1 MSGDQNLRIAF
12 VHPDLGIGGA
22 EQLVVN
28 YALALQKKG
37 HYVKIYTPFHDP
49 NHCFKE
55 TKDGTIDVEVRG
67 GIFPQTIFKKFW
79 TLCAIIRMILCSLY
93 VCLYGGKFDLIIV
106 DQVSVCVPIIRLFNR
121 KVIFYCHYPDK
132 LLCVDRSSFA
142 KKFYRFFLDF
152 FEEITT
158 GCANLILVNSLYTK
172 EVFALNFKLL
182 NKLGVSPKVLYP
194 AIDLAKFDKVEPAT
208 EFMSKVNQPYF
219 FSLNRYERKKNVAL
233 AIEAYAELKKQD
245 PSTKY
250 KLVIAGG
257 YDPRIPEN
265 VEHLEELKQVVK
277 KNNLVEGKDVQFY
290 CSVSDAERGNLLR
303 SSFCVLYTPENE
315 HFGIV
320 PTEAMYSKKPVI
332 ACNSGGPKESVLDGK
347 TGYLLAQDA
356 KLWGAKM
363 LYLTQNENKAKEL
376 GEAGKK
382 NVEDRFGMT
391 SFANQTHEYA
401 LTVSSKKKV
410 KTA

>member
-1 MSGDQNLRIAF
+1 
-12 VHPDLGIGGA
+12 
-22 EQLVVN
+22 
-28 YALALQKKG
+28 
-37 HYVKIYTPFHDP
+37 
-49 NHCFKE
+49 
-55 TKDGTIDVEVRG
+55 
-67 GIFPQTIFKKFW
+67 
-79 TLCAIIRMILCSLY
+79 
-93 VCLYGGKFDLIIV
+93 
-106 DQVSVCVPIIRLFNR
+106 
-121 KVIFYCHYPDK
+121 
-132 LLCVDRSSFA
+132 
-142 KKFYRFFLDF
+142 LDF

-182 NKLGVSPKVLYP
+182 NKLGVSPQVLYP

-257 YDPRIPEN
+257 YDPRITEN

-277 KNNLVEGKDVQFY
+277 KHNLIEGKDVQFY

-356 KLWGAKM
+356 KQWGAKM

-401 LTVSSKKKV
+401 LSVSAKKKA